1 MWAGNDHSTGV
12 QYFKHICA
20 NHDTSP
26 TQKPRSSFVKRVF
39 EFDDFDG
46 SDRITRATF
55 GDSSAQALI
64 VQKTQPRL
72 LELQPL
78 HKGGEALAAWIYQGT
93 ARSLPLGQISMANL
107 DGRKKT
113 TGAHINTINY
123 LYLLGNC
130 TNQLI
135 VVKIMILNIYI
146 YISISFFN
154 SRTTSLRTW
163 LRYFQSR
170 LIDMGCTM
178 DHRTTAKGI
187 TLGIEFELG
196 EF

>member
-135 VVKIMILNIYI
+135 VVKIMILNIYMYI
-146 YISISFFN
+146 Y
-154 SRTTSLRTW
+154 R
-163 LRYFQSR
+163 
-170 LIDMGCTM
+170 
-178 DHRTTAKGI
+178 
-187 TLGIEFELG
+187 
-196 EF
+196 